1 MANLWTL
8 HSLSASY
15 GQRPSSF
22 LGLAPDSWDAWQVD
36 VATLQAGRYVENQLA
51 ERDRDG
57 RPRHTLEEL
66 LGEGRWA
73 RDETAFRKLAV
84 QGARKVKI
92 RDDGTWD

>member
-36 VATLQAGRYVENQLA
+36 VATLQAGRYVENKLA
-51 ERDRDG
+51 ERDKDG

-66 LGEGRWA
+66 IGEGRGA
-73 RDETAFRKLAV
+73 RGEGRFGSLQQK
-84 QGARKVKI
+84 ARKVRIKE
-92 RDDGTWD
+92 DGTWE

>member
-36 VATLQAGRYVENQLA
+36 VATLQAGRYVENKLA
-51 ERDRDG
+51 ERDKDG

-66 LGEGRWA
+66 IGEGRGA
-73 RDETAFRKLAV
+73 KEQRFGALGMK
-84 QGARKVKI
+84 ARKVTI
-92 RDDGTWD
+92 RDDGTWE

>member
-22 LGLAPDSWDAWQVD
+22 LGLAPESWDAWQVD
-36 VATLQAGRYVENQLA
+36 VATLQAGRYVENKLA
-51 ERDRDG
+51 ERDKDG
-57 RPRHTLEEL
+57 RPRYSIEEL
-66 LGEGRWA
+66 LGERGRA
-73 RDETAFRKLAV
+73 GEREFRRMAV
-84 QGARKVKI
+84 SGARKVKI

>member
-36 VATLQAGRYVENQLA
+36 VATLQAGRYVENKLA
-51 ERDRDG
+51 ERDKDG

-66 LGEGRWA
+66 IGEGREA
-73 RDETAFRKLAV
+73 KGETAFRKLAV
-84 QGARKVKI
+84 QGARKVRIKE
-92 RDDGTWD
+92 DGTWD